1 MRKEF
6 YLSKTFWINIV
17 ALVAI
22 VLQSYTEFIITPE
35 IQASIL
41 VIINLILRAI
51 TGDEISFGGKSFVK

>member
-51 TGDEISFGGKSFVK
+51 TGDEISFGGKSFIK

>member
-1 MRKEF
+1 
-6 YLSKTFWINIV
+6 
-17 ALVAI
+17 VAI